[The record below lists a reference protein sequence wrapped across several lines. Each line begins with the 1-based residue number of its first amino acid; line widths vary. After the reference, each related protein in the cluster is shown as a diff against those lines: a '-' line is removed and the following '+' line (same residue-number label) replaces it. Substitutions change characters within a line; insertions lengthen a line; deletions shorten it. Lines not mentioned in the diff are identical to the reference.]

1 MEENKTIKCEFTVK
15 TNRQGSI
22 VREIVDI
29 IPPDDPNDLEELLN
43 EEWDCWMRENIDGGW
58 NIIEE

>member
-15 TNRQGSI
+15 TNRQDSI